1 MRLRAFTSPDSRWL
15 KVVPLRSLARLRF
28 SPPPPGQRRLEFGS
42 GQHPTPG
49 YIHVDVDPN
58 AWHVDLVRP
67 ADRVPLP
74 PGWAD
79 EILSIHMLEHLPP
92 VSLKEVLRRW
102 HGLLRPG
109 GTLKVHTPNG
119 EALSRAVC
127 SPGDPSNF
135 WLAQSAIYG
144 YGPGPGQCKGPEHLG
159 ERGDHRLLF
168 TFSALGQLLAEAG
181 FDDVEDVSGR
191 DPCYHAEAWERA
203 VPSLCLEVVA
213 RKPSDG
219 HVP

>member
-1 MRLRAFTSPDSRWL
+1 MRIAAFTSPESRWL
-15 KVVPLRSLARLRF
+15 KIVPLRSRARLRF
-28 SPPPPGQRRLEFGS
+28 NLPPPGQRRLELGS

-58 AWHVDLVRP
+58 AWHVDLVCP

-74 PGWAD
+74 TEWAD

-92 VSLKEVLRRW
+92 VNLKEALRRW

-109 GTLKVHTPNG
+109 GTLTIHTPNG

-127 SPGDPSNF
+127 SPPDSTSF

-144 YGPGPGQCKGPEHLG
+144 YGPGPGQCTAPEHLG
-159 ERGDHRLLF
+159 KRGDHRLLF
-168 TFSALGQLLAEAG
+168 TFSALGQLLSDAG
-181 FDDVEDVSGR
+181 FEEVEDVSGR
-191 DPCYHAEAWERA
+191 DPCYHAEAWKSA

-213 RKPSDG
+213 TKP
-219 HVP
+219 V